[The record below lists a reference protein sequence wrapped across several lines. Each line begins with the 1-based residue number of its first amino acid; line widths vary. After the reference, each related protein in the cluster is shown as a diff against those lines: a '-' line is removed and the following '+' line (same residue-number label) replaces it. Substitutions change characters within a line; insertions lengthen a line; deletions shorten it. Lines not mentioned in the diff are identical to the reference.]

1 VNGVFDETDEHYD
14 EQALASLIMHVAMIK
29 VLDRRG
35 HQHQA
40 GGRSVDGPVQLADGE
55 SATGRCSVKPQR
67 IVPDQRYGLG

>member
-40 GGRSVDGPVQLADGE
+40 GG
-55 SATGRCSVKPQR
+55 
-67 IVPDQRYGLG
+67 